1 MKKHTLSAAI
11 ALAAVS
17 ATGAFAS
24 EGSDLAPIYLDRTA
38 ISVDAGYMMD
48 IDNLSVDSLWGG
60 TIGMSYIFNRSEKS
74 AHSIGLTFGLFK
86 GNENDTYPSFSE
98 EKWLGQID
106 TYSPQQK
113 ISQQIIPVIV
123 SYKYHRNITKAISA
137 YVGARAGVYISKTSA
152 KTRIGSE
159 STLIQNNNEIP
170 FSSGYDYGE
179 SSHTSVSPVIG
190 MELGVEYKFAKNWSW
205 YVSGSIDASFSMD
218 REVPAPENKNGADA
232 GGSRDAGGGQY
243 ISDNT
248 ASQLMSRAAVC
259 CKIRSSIDKNLIN
272 GVDDNVLRG
281 DILGIHVVDACTVL
295 HVVRHARRGYDE
307 VQSKPGVAMK
317 LRIRM

>member
-86 GNENDTYPSFSE
+86 GNENDTYPTFSVYGPE
-98 EKWLGQID
+98 EMWQGQIEQMIN

-152 KTRIGSE
+152 KTRIGADV
-159 STLIQNNNEIP
+159 TLSVKAPNVNDEIP
-170 FSSGYDYGE
+170 LSSGYDYGE

-218 REVPAPENKNGADA
+218 REVPAPENKNGVEW
-232 GGSRDAGGGQY
+232 
-243 ISDNT
+243 
-248 ASQLMSRAAVC
+248 AAYSAETSKETVVSST
-259 CKIRSSIDKNLIN
+259 IRTGFS
-272 GVDDNVLRG
+272 
-281 DILGIHVVDACTVL
+281 
-295 HVVRHARRGYDE
+295 Y
-307 VQSKPGVAMK
+307 QF
-317 LRIRM
+317 

>member
-74 AHSIGLTFGLFK
+74 AHSIGLTFGVFD
-86 GNENDTYPSFSE
+86 GEESNTYPRFLSAI
-98 EKWLGQID
+98 LVHPDYIPGID
-106 TYSPQQK
+106 CEMQSRYSPSQK
-113 ISQQIIPVIV
+113 ISQQIIPIIV
-123 SYKYHRNITKAISA
+123 SYKYHRNISSKFSA
-137 YVGARAGVYISKTSA
+137 FVGARAGVYVSKTTA
-152 KTRIGSE
+152 KTRIGAETISNYVDPLTGNILAQDYTE
-159 STLIQNNNEIP
+159 
-170 FSSGYDYGE
+170 GADYGE

-218 REVPAPENKNGADA
+218 REVPAPENKNGAEW
-232 GGSRDAGGGQY
+232 
-243 ISDNT
+243 
-248 ASQLMSRAAVC
+248 AAYSAETSKETVVSST
-259 CKIRSSIDKNLIN
+259 IRTGFS
-272 GVDDNVLRG
+272 
-281 DILGIHVVDACTVL
+281 
-295 HVVRHARRGYDE
+295 Y
-307 VQSKPGVAMK
+307 QF
-317 LRIRM
+317 

>member
-74 AHSIGLTFGLFK
+74 AHSIGLTFGLFR
-86 GNENDTYPSFSE
+86 GNENDTYPSFTVYGPVE
-98 EKWLGQID
+98 EILPGWTQQMIN

-152 KTRIGSE
+152 KTRIGGDVTIKEEDVIFGNSE
-159 STLIQNNNEIP
+159 YP

-190 MELGVEYKFAKNWSW
+190 IELGVEYKFAKNWSW

-218 REVPAPENKNGADA
+218 REVPAPENKNGAEW
-232 GGSRDAGGGQY
+232 
-243 ISDNT
+243 
-248 ASQLMSRAAVC
+248 AAYSAETSKETVVSST
-259 CKIRSSIDKNLIN
+259 IRTGFS
-272 GVDDNVLRG
+272 
-281 DILGIHVVDACTVL
+281 
-295 HVVRHARRGYDE
+295 Y
-307 VQSKPGVAMK
+307 QF
-317 LRIRM
+317 

>member
-86 GNENDTYPSFSE
+86 GNENDTYPPFTVYGPVE
-98 EKWLGQID
+98 EILPGWTQQMIN

-152 KTRIGSE
+152 KTRIGGDITIKE
-159 STLIQNNNEIP
+159 EDVLNGNAEYP

-218 REVPAPENKNGADA
+218 REVPAPENKNGAEW
-232 GGSRDAGGGQY
+232 
-243 ISDNT
+243 
-248 ASQLMSRAAVC
+248 AAFSAETSKETVVSST
-259 CKIRSSIDKNLIN
+259 IRTGFS
-272 GVDDNVLRG
+272 
-281 DILGIHVVDACTVL
+281 
-295 HVVRHARRGYDE
+295 Y
-307 VQSKPGVAMK
+307 QF
-317 LRIRM
+317 

>member
-1 MKKHTLSAAI
+1 MKTRTLSAAI

-74 AHSIGLTFGLFK
+74 AHSIGLTFGVFD
-86 GNENDTYPSFSE
+86 GDESHTYPRFLSDKEVTKDISPGIDYEVQSRFSP
-98 EKWLGQID
+98 
-106 TYSPQQK
+106 SQK
-113 ISQQIIPVIV
+113 ISQQIIPIIV
-123 SYKYHRNITKAISA
+123 SYKYHRNISSKFSA
-137 YVGARAGVYISKTSA
+137 FVGARAGVYVSKTTA
-152 KTRIGSE
+152 KTRIGAE
-159 STLIQNNNEIP
+159 TIFNYVDPLTGTILAQ
-170 FSSGYDYGE
+170 DYAEGADDGE

-218 REVPAPENKNGADA
+218 REVPAPENKNGA
-232 GGSRDAGGGQY
+232 SW
-243 ISDNT
+243 
-248 ASQLMSRAAVC
+248 AAYSAQTSKETVVSST
-259 CKIRSSIDKNLIN
+259 IRTGFS
-272 GVDDNVLRG
+272 
-281 DILGIHVVDACTVL
+281 
-295 HVVRHARRGYDE
+295 Y
-307 VQSKPGVAMK
+307 QF
-317 LRIRM
+317 

>member
-74 AHSIGLTFGLFK
+74 AHSIGLTFGMFD
-86 GNENDTYPSFSE
+86 GDESNTYPRFLSDIEVTKDFIPGIDYEVQSRFSP
-98 EKWLGQID
+98 
-106 TYSPQQK
+106 SQK
-113 ISQQIIPVIV
+113 ISQQIIPIIV
-123 SYKYHRNITKAISA
+123 SYKYHRNISSKFSA
-137 YVGARAGVYISKTSA
+137 FVGARAGVYVSKTTA
-152 KTRIGSE
+152 KTRIGAETISNYVDTDPVTGGLVAQDYSE
-159 STLIQNNNEIP
+159 
-170 FSSGYDYGE
+170 GADYGE

-205 YVSGSIDASFSMD
+205 YVSGSIDAAFSMG
-218 REVPAPENKNGADA
+218 REVTAPKNKNGAEW
-232 GGSRDAGGGQY
+232 
-243 ISDNT
+243 
-248 ASQLMSRAAVC
+248 AAYSAETSKETVVSST
-259 CKIRSSIDKNLIN
+259 IRTGFS
-272 GVDDNVLRG
+272 
-281 DILGIHVVDACTVL
+281 
-295 HVVRHARRGYDE
+295 Y
-307 VQSKPGVAMK
+307 QF
-317 LRIRM
+317 

>member
-74 AHSIGLTFGLFK
+74 AHSIGLTFGLFR
-86 GNENDTYPSFSE
+86 GNENDTYPTFSVYGPVE
-98 EKWLGQID
+98 EPWPGAGYTEQMID

-159 STLIQNNNEIP
+159 MSIKEEDANGSVEFPL
-170 FSSGYDYGE
+170 SSGYDYGE

-218 REVPAPENKNGADA
+218 REVPAPKNKNGAEW
-232 GGSRDAGGGQY
+232 
-243 ISDNT
+243 
-248 ASQLMSRAAVC
+248 AAFSAETSKETVVSST
-259 CKIRSSIDKNLIN
+259 IRTGFS
-272 GVDDNVLRG
+272 
-281 DILGIHVVDACTVL
+281 
-295 HVVRHARRGYDE
+295 Y
-307 VQSKPGVAMK
+307 QF
-317 LRIRM
+317 

>member
-86 GNENDTYPSFSE
+86 GNENDTYPTFSVYGPE
-98 EKWLGQID
+98 EMWQGQIEQMIN

-152 KTRIGSE
+152 KT
-159 STLIQNNNEIP
+159 
-170 FSSGYDYGE
+170 SS
-179 SSHTSVSPVIG
+179 
-190 MELGVEYKFAKNWSW
+190 K
-205 YVSGSIDASFSMD
+205 
-218 REVPAPENKNGADA
+218 
-232 GGSRDAGGGQY
+232 
-243 ISDNT
+243 T
-248 ASQLMSRAAVC
+248 ASKGSKSTGAA
-259 CKIRSSIDKNLIN
+259 KEAKGAKSTAAKKPAAKSPSKKKTETKTDK
-272 GVDDNVLRG
+272 
-281 DILGIHVVDACTVL
+281 
-295 HVVRHARRGYDE
+295 
-307 VQSKPGVAMK
+307 
-317 LRIRM
+317 